1 MRRSALTFLSLT
13 VLLLSGVAQN
23 PPAASQAPAPAQTQ
37 AAPSPAALEKTPQ
50 GAISQAAMRRLANTP
65 TESDMYCSGFITKDA
80 IPNTARI
87 VGGLASPEEAY
98 YTDRETVFL
107 SGGSYEVGAKFAV
120 LLRVR
125 DVNKYEPFKAQ
136 KRASAAAGITYQ
148 ELGRVRVIDVQKDV
162 ALATVE
168 LSCDPFN
175 PGDTVIPWVPR
186 PMPTYRDQPLI
197 TPVTRFVAPNGKLT
211 ARIIAADAP
220 QASMLVTTK
229 TKPYL
234 NVGATQGVKP
244 GDYFRV
250 VRDYRADSYN
260 IDSLS
265 YKAYVTEITTVDT
278 PPNIKASAQKFPRRV
293 VGELMVLY
301 TTPNTS
307 TATVTRSAS
316 GR

>member
-1 MRRSALTFLSLT
+1 MRPGTPDGGNMRRSALTFLSLT

-37 AAPSPAALEKTPQ
+37 AAPSPATLEKTPQ

-120 LLRVR
+120 LRRVR

-168 LSCDPFN
+168 
-175 PGDTVIPWVPR
+175 
-186 PMPTYRDQPLI
+186 
-197 TPVTRFVAPNGKLT
+197 
-211 ARIIAADAP
+211 
-220 QASMLVTTK
+220 
-229 TKPYL
+229 
-234 NVGATQGVKP
+234 
-244 GDYFRV
+244 
-250 VRDYRADSYN
+250 
-260 IDSLS
+260 
-265 YKAYVTEITTVDT
+265 
-278 PPNIKASAQKFPRRV
+278 
-293 VGELMVLY
+293 
-301 TTPNTS
+301 
-307 TATVTRSAS
+307 
-316 GR
+316 